1 MDFRGMER
9 LKSALISRLTCALSY
24 SAYDLIRASAPGA
37 LLTGLVPL
45 FACGAVVCKRIEGLQ
60 ILLAILAAQGL
71 ASLMPIPHE
80 PSSAAIIPNVLLHF
94 AVFSIV
100 RTRLLINDN
109 VSDQFMALSLNARAF
124 AYFKT
129 SDQITEA
136 AVMSIAYLVVTRLPI
151 SSFSGSSSAKTV
163 VDCFATRSAALWVA
177 SFFET
182 EALLVLLLIISAD
195 GGVTAIMELTCAQ
208 RIVSSASGDGVIVLL
223 VILLFFTQRLG
234 GVATCGLS
242 MLATRRLEGWIKE
255 WSHAEAA
262 LAYMSAFCVLQM
274 CKSKRREHAHVVVI
288 AHEAAEEFLLMLQF

>member
-1 MDFRGMER
+1 MER

-24 SAYDLIRASAPGA
+24 SAYDLIRSSASST

-71 ASLMPIPHE
+71 TSLMPIPHE
-80 PSSAAIIPNVLLHF
+80 PSVAVIIPNVLMHF

-100 RTRLLINDN
+100 RTRLLINDS

-136 AVMSIAYLVVTRLPI
+136 AVMSIAYLVVARR
-151 SSFSGSSSAKTV
+151 FSGSSSAKVV
-163 VDCFATRSAALWVA
+163 VDCFATRSAALWIA

-195 GGVTAIMELTCAQ
+195 GGVTAIMELACAQ
-208 RIVSSASGDGVIVLL
+208 RIVASGGEVVLL

-242 MLATRRLEGWIKE
+242 MLATKRLEGWIKE

-274 CKSKRREHAHVVVI
+274 CKRQAGHVHVIVI
-288 AHEAAEEFLLMLQF
+288 AHEAAEEFLLMLQV